1 MHFLN
6 YLYTHETFN
15 LMCIMKRI
23 FFTSW
28 ILLLATS
35 FVYPCT
41 NFLIGKKASKD
52 GSTIISYSADSYNL
66 YGELYHW
73 PAAQYKPGTMLK
85 VYEWDSGK
93 YLGDIPQV
101 LQTYN
106 VIGNMN
112 EHQLAIGET
121 TFGGRPELK
130 DNNGVIDYGSLIYIT
145 LQRAKNAREAIK
157 TMTDLVAEH
166 GFYSSGESF
175 SIADPNEVWVLEMIG
190 KGEGSKGAVW
200 VAVRIPDDCVSAHA
214 NQARIQQFPLND
226 PENCIY
232 SSDVISF
239 AKEKGYYSG
248 KNEDFSFAQ
257 AYAPLDFGAL
267 RFCEARVWSFFN
279 RVNSNMAEYI
289 TYAQG
294 KTTDPMPLYIKPDE
308 KLSARDV
315 QNLMRDHYEDTD
327 LDWRY
332 DLGAGPFNSPYRWSP
347 LTYEVDSIAYCNERP
362 IATQQTG
369 FSFVA
374 QMRSWLP
381 NQIGG
386 ILWFGIDDA
395 AQSVYYPFYCG
406 HTQVPHEMEVGNGD
420 LLTYSETSAF
430 WTHNIVSNMVYTRY
444 SDKIKDLQKVQM
456 KLEDGFEAT
465 QPSIEQKAQ
474 ELYNKSDTEAV
485 SYLTDYTNNLVKK
498 GVKEWKA
505 LGHYLLVKYVDG
517 VVKPEEDG
525 KFKRNEHGQPA
536 SPIRT
541 GYSNEFYK
549 QVIEQTG
556 DRYKVMPVEQ
566 ENSK

>member
-1 MHFLN
+1 
-6 YLYTHETFN
+6 
-15 LMCIMKRI
+15 MKRI
-23 FFTSW
+23 LLSFST
-28 ILLLATS
+28 ILLTVFL
-35 FVYPCT
+35 VYPCT
-41 NFLIGKKASKD
+41 NFLVGKKASTD

-73 PAAQYKPGTMLK
+73 PAAKYKPGTMLK

-93 YLGDIPQV
+93 YLGEIPQA
-101 LQTYN
+101 LETFN

-112 EHQLAIGET
+112 EHQLTIGET
-121 TFGGRPELK
+121 TYGGRPELK
-130 DNNGVIDYGSLIYIT
+130 DPNGIIDYGSLIYIT
-145 LQRAKNAREAIK
+145 LQRAKNAREAIA
-157 TMTDLVAEH
+157 TMTNLVAEH

-190 KGEGSKGAVW
+190 KGEGNKGAVW

-232 SSDVISF
+232 SPDVISF
-239 AKEKGYYSG
+239 AKEKGYYTGSDS
-248 KNEDFSFAQ
+248 DFSFAQ

-279 RVNSNMAEYI
+279 RVNSNMSEYV

-294 KTTDPMPLYIKPDE
+294 KTTDPMPLYVKPDQ
-308 KLSARDV
+308 KLSARDI
-315 QNLMRDHYEDTD
+315 QNLMRDHYEDTE

-332 DLGAGPFNSPYRWSP
+332 DIGAGPFNSPYRWSP
-347 LTYEVDSIAYCNERP
+347 LTYEIDSVAYCNERP

-381 NQIGG
+381 NPVGG

-395 AQSVYYPFYCG
+395 AQTVYYPFYCG

-430 WTHNIVSNMVYTRY
+430 WTHNLVSNMVYMRY
-444 SDKIKDLQKVQM
+444 SDKIKDLQKVQ
-456 KLEDGFEAT
+456 KQLEDSFEAS
-465 QPSIEQKAQ
+465 QPQIEKEAS
-474 ELYNKSDTEAV
+474 ELFNKSQTEAIDF
-485 SYLTDYTNNLVKK
+485 LTAYTNNLVTE
-498 GVKEWKA
+498 GITEWKK
-505 LGHYLLVKYVDG
+505 LGHYLLVKYIDG
-517 VVKPEEDG
+517 VVKPEENG

-549 QVIEQTG
+549 KVIEQTG
-556 DRYKVMPVEQ
+556 DKYKVLPVE
-566 ENSK
+566 

>member
-1 MHFLN
+1 
-6 YLYTHETFN
+6 
-15 LMCIMKRI
+15 MKKK
-23 FFTSW
+23 FT
-28 ILLLATS
+28 LLLAALL
-35 FVYPCT
+35 VVILAYPCT
-41 NFLIGKKASKD
+41 NFLVGKHASKD

-73 PAAQYKPGTMLK
+73 RAAQHRPGDMLK
-85 VYEWDSGK
+85 IYEWDSGK
-93 YLGDIPQV
+93 FLGEIPQV

-112 EHQLAIGET
+112 EFQLAIGET

-130 DNNGVIDYGSLIYIT
+130 DSTGIIDYGSLIYIT

-157 TMTDLVAEH
+157 TMTNLVESH

-190 KGEGSKGAVW
+190 KGAGSKGAVW

-232 SSDVISF
+232 SPDVISF
-239 AKEKGYYSG
+239 AREKGYYTG
-248 KNEDFSFAQ
+248 TDEAFSFAQ

-279 RVNSNMAEYI
+279 RVNKDMGAYV

-294 KTTDPMPLYIKPDE
+294 KTTDPMPLYIKPDA
-308 KLSARDV
+308 KLSV
-315 QNLMRDHYEDTD
+315 QDIQQMMRDHYEGTA
-327 LDWRY
+327 LDWRF
-332 DLGAGPFNSPYRWSP
+332 DVGAGPFNSPYRWSP
-347 LTYEVDSIAYCNERP
+347 LTYEIDSVQYCNERP

-381 NQIGG
+381 DAIGG

-395 AQSVYYPFYCG
+395 AQTVYYPVYSG
-406 HTQVPHEMEVGNGD
+406 HKEVAEEMAVGNGD

-430 WTHNIVSNMVYTRY
+430 WTHNLVSNMVYTRY
-444 SDKIKDLQKVQM
+444 NDMIVDLQQVQQ
-456 KLEDGFEAT
+456 KLENSFITAQSE
-465 QPSIEQKAQ
+465 IEQKALEIHQ
-474 ELYNKSDTEAV
+474 TSQSEAAHF
-485 SYLTDYTNNLVKK
+485 LTDYTNDLIKNGLH
-498 GVKEWKA
+498 EWKK
-505 LGHYLLVKYVDG
+505 LSQYLLVKYVDG
-517 VVKPEEDG
+517 VVKKEANGE
-525 KFKRNEHGQPA
+525 FSRNQYGQPA

-541 GYSNEFYK
+541 GYSNEFYRK
-549 QVIEQTG
+549 VIEQTG
-556 DRYKVMPVEQ
+556 DRYKVLDVE
-566 ENSK
+566 